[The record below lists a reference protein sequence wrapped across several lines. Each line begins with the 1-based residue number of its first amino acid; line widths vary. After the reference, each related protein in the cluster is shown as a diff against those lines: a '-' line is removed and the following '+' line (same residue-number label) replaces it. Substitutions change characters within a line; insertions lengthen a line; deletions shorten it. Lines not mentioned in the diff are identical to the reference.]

1 MLMHLESWKVALD
14 ALRANKAK
22 ALLTMLGMVMGSAC
36 TVLVCTVAL
45 TGKQYLIS
53 LIEAVG
59 SNLVYARVVEAG
71 PGRSAV
77 KSDEITLD
85 DLEAVRT
92 GIPGLREAAGS
103 REASM
108 SVVAGGREHPVNILG
123 VTEGFQR
130 IRNPVILQGR
140 FLDADD
146 MAAKSKVCVLSEEL
160 AALVFPGQDPVGMQ
174 IRIGDLHFQVVGVFR
189 ERVNT
194 FGLADIHRETVIVP
208 FPLMHYFFS
217 DDVVRTLYA
226 QAANPED
233 VPGIT
238 REVAQ
243 LLKSRHRLQAV
254 YQVENLNGI
263 LEVAEKI
270 SLTLTIMLLVVGL
283 IALVVSG
290 IGIMNIML
298 VTVTERTREIGVR
311 MAVGAQRREIRWQ
324 FLLEAIIMSGTGAL
338 LGILIAVAIPVA
350 LKPFLPTRLSVSISW
365 ISVSVAFVLTC
376 ATGILFG
383 YLPANRAAGLQPTDS
398 LRYE

>member
-1 MLMHLESWKVALD
+1 MRSESWKVALD
-14 ALRANKAK
+14 ALRANKVK

-36 TVLVCTVAL
+36 TVMVSTVAL
-45 TGKQYLIS
+45 TGQRYMIS

-59 SNLVYARVVEAG
+59 SNLVYAHVVEAG

-77 KSDEITLD
+77 ESDEITLD

-108 SVVAGGREHPVNILG
+108 SVVANGREHPITILG
-123 VTEGFQR
+123 VTGGFQR
-130 IRNPVILQGR
+130 IRNPIILRGR
-140 FLDADD
+140 FLDANDI
-146 MAAKSKVCVLSEEL
+146 AGKSKVSVLSEEL
-160 AALVFPGQDPVGMQ
+160 AAIVFPGRDPVGMP

-194 FGLADIHRETVIVP
+194 FGLADIRKETVIVP
-208 FPLMHYFFS
+208 FPLMRYFFS

-226 QAANPED
+226 QAARPED
-233 VPGIT
+233 VPAVT

-243 LLKSRHRLQAV
+243 LLKSRHRAQAV

-263 LEVAEKI
+263 LDVAEKI
-270 SLTLTIMLLVVGL
+270 SLTLTIILLVVGM

-311 MAVGAQRREIRWQ
+311 MAMGAQRREIRWQ
-324 FLLEAIIMSGTGAL
+324 FLLEAMIMSGTGAL
-338 LGILIAVAIPVA
+338 LGILIAVALPVA
-350 LKPFLPTRLSVSISW
+350 LKPFLPPRLSVAVSW
-365 ISVSVAFVLTC
+365 ISVVGAFVVTC